1 MPPYQHIVIWG
12 IFGLVVGLVA
22 KGIMPGK
29 DPGGVVFT
37 AVLGIAGALLGNFVY
52 FQLTGSERHFED
64 ALSFWGVLLSVAG
77 AFLLLAA
84 YRMLF
89 GSPRR

>member
-1 MPPYQHIVIWG
+1 MPPYQNLVIWG
-12 IFGLVVGLVA
+12 IFGLLVGLVA

-29 DPGGVVFT
+29 DPGGFVFT
-37 AVLGIAGALLGNFVY
+37 LVLGIAGALLGNYVY
-52 FQLTGSERHFED
+52 YQLTGSERSLED
-64 ALSFWGVLLSVAG
+64 ALSFGGVLLSIAG
-77 AFLLLAA
+77 AFLLLAG